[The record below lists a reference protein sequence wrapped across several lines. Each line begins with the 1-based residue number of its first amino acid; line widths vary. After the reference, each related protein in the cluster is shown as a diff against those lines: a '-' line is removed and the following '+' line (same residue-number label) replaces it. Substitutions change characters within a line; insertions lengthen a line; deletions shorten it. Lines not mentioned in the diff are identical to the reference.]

1 MAVGRAPKSTSID
14 ASFGRSAS
22 LLNGARFR
30 FCAPKGLDL
39 WTLAFQQSENGAKL
53 AIRNLATKQVVR
65 GGPDSMPKV
74 SISNPLTLI
83 AIFAGLAETT
93 AVSVLPFL
101 EPNIQSTFVWFVM
114 LFPALL
120 VGLFFAVLWWK
131 SQNLYAP
138 ADYRDDSSYLHVHG
152 TQRSS
157 GQLASTNVTDDGA
170 RVDETARGG
179 ANPGSGSA
187 PAGDTTSTI
196 ASEGMS
202 VTQSTYRLST
212 PAPTPRI
219 AQATLE
225 FGEAVMA
232 ERLALEKLRAQRGG
246 VLTSPATITV
256 KGVPYQFDGVLA
268 QGKAINVVEV
278 IYKRERD
285 IAQKVKS
292 QLEVFVKLKRQIE
305 SDEVRQEVVFTIA
318 VVSREAE
325 NQLNIDSMVRS
336 YAKNLGIEVS
346 VEVYD
351 LKSLM
356 SDLNV

>member
-1 MAVGRAPKSTSID
+1 MR
-14 ASFGRSAS
+14 
-22 LLNGARFR
+22 
-30 FCAPKGLDL
+30 
-39 WTLAFQQSENGAKL
+39 
-53 AIRNLATKQVVR
+53 
-65 GGPDSMPKV
+65 KV

-101 EPNIQSTFVWFVM
+101 EPNIQSIFVWFVM

-157 GQLASTNVTDDGA
+157 GQLASTNVTDDGV
-170 RVDETARGG
+170 RLDETASG
-179 ANPGSGSA
+179 AGNPVSYSA
-187 PAGDTTSTI
+187 QIANTTTTT
-196 ASEGMS
+196 AAEGTN
-202 VTQSTYRLST
+202 VTQSTYPLST
-212 PAPTPRI
+212 PAPTPSL

-246 VLTSPATITV
+246 ILTSPATITV
-256 KGVPYQFDGVLA
+256 KGIPYQFDGVLA
-268 QGKAINVVEV
+268 QGKAINVIEV
-278 IYKRERD
+278 IYKRERE
-285 IAQKVKS
+285 IAEKVKS
-292 QLEVFVKLKRQIE
+292 QLEVFLKLKRQVE
-305 SDEVRQEVVFTIA
+305 SSEVRQEVVFTIA
-318 VVSREAE
+318 IVSREAE
-325 NQLNIDSMVRS
+325 NQLNIESMVRN
-336 YAKNLGIEVS
+336 YANNLGIEVS

-356 SDLNV
+356 SDLNVRS